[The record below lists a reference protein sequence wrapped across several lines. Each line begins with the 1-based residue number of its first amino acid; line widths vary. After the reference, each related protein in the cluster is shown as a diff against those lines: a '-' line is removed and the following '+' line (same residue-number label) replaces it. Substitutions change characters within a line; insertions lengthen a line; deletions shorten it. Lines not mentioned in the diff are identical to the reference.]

1 MKKRRFS
8 MTKEDGEFVILAL
21 QYLILQF
28 ENQNR
33 EKQTAYN
40 DYMIIR
46 AEKLKET
53 LEEYEWEVTK

>member
-1 MKKRRFS
+1 MKRRRFS
-8 MTKEDGEFVILAL
+8 MTKDDGEFVILAL
-21 QYLILQF
+21 QHFIFQF

-33 EKQTAYN
+33 ENPSAYN

-53 LEEYEWEVTK
+53 LEEYEWEVNK